1 MHGIYT
7 DVLTGVCTQTFC
19 AWCYQWRQDG
29 SAAGAVWAAKVGYRP
44 FRFYSVTENWNAWL
58 LFACLTFVWPCGLLE
73 LWTVSSVLHLRK
85 ITVIPAVWSAA
96 GISARSVTLHTVHC
110 RPDPFNWKFRFPT
123 TSLCWWFTNSR
134 LLSPWLLSPAP
145 ADPVDLSGCCMWVDA
160 RQPATC
166 SSIRQR
172 RKSCGARHHVDNTR
186 YRQPLS
192 VSVSVPTQLLQRLLS
207 VIWASTLTVI
217 SPWEPRLHGRLQA
230 ALLCYASFAA
240 SAARYQIRCF
250 SHWLCHWYWQSQ
262 TTATRRLLACQ
273 LINIAGCS
281 RYLMLQQ
288 G

>member
-7 DVLTGVCTQTFC
+7 DVLYGVCTQTFC

-134 LLSPWLLSPAP
+134 LFVALT
-145 ADPVDLSGCCMWVDA
+145 PVTSSSWPESILFVLAQFTNVTDGQTSHDDVGCAYASHRIA
-160 RQPATC
+160 RQNLEWW
-166 SSIRQR
+166 
-172 RKSCGARHHVDNTR
+172 G
-186 YRQPLS
+186 
-192 VSVSVPTQLLQRLLS
+192 
-207 VIWASTLTVI
+207 
-217 SPWEPRLHGRLQA
+217 
-230 ALLCYASFAA
+230 
-240 SAARYQIRCF
+240 
-250 SHWLCHWYWQSQ
+250 
-262 TTATRRLLACQ
+262 
-273 LINIAGCS
+273 
-281 RYLMLQQ
+281 
-288 G
+288 